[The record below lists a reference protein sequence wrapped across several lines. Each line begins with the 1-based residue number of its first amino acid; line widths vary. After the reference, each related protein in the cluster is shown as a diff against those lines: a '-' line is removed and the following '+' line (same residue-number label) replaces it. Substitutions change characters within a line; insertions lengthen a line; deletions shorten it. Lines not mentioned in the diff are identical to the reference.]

1 MAKVFEGHAHQM
13 FYNNKVPVRE
23 SVTIFKKEFKINEI
37 AKVRFLS
44 IPCHARIER
53 ENLRAIGFNETE
65 RIDNTRAMYFKCAFA
80 PNGYA
85 YAGLEYNNVDLKDK
99 KATAQELL
107 RQVTEYKRVGFD
119 GIKMFEGHP
128 NTRMA
133 IGYPLNDEIYDLF
146 YDFCEKEGFP
156 IIMHLTN
163 GPDMWDINKITPYW
177 IGRGCYF
184 DERFP
189 TFDELQEEL
198 MSVLAKFPKLK
209 FTLAHFG
216 FLTYA
221 PKERVERFFSYE
233 NTMLDVTPG
242 GGNYFNINADEEYW
256 VPFIKKHIDRFTYGT
271 DLYNIKYENQLYF
284 ESSVTR
290 RAKLVKQFF
299 GTSGVEYEYSHKKY
313 HGIGL
318 NEEELEKLYYGNL
331 SNLLKE
337 PNKVD
342 YDYFINKCDEV
353 INDFEPCHMEHH
365 SIWCMKQ
372 DFISLRDKGYIEYF
386 KED

>member
-13 FYNNKVPVRE
+13 FYNNKIPVRE
-23 SVTIFKKEFKINEI
+23 SVTIFKRQFKINEI
-37 AKVRFLS
+37 VKVRFLAL
-44 IPCHARIER
+44 PCHGRPER
-53 ENLRAIGFNETE
+53 ENLKGIGFDETE
-65 RIDNTRAMYFKCAFA
+65 RIDNTRAMYFKCAFS

-85 YAGLEYNNVDLKDK
+85 FAGLEYDKVDLKDK

-107 RQVTEYKRVGFD
+107 RQVKEYKRVGFD
-119 GIKMFEGHP
+119 GMKMYEGHP
-128 NTRMA
+128 NVRLL
-133 IGYPLNDEIYDLF
+133 IGYPLDDEIFDLY

-163 GPDMWDINKITPYW
+163 SPNMWDINKISQNW
-177 IGRGCYF
+177 INRGCYF

-189 TFDELQEEL
+189 SFDELQEEL
-198 MSVLAKFPKLK
+198 MRVLAKFPKLK

-216 FLTYA
+216 FLTFA

-242 GGNYFNINADEEYW
+242 GSNFFNITADEEYW
-256 VPFIKKHIDRFTYGT
+256 VPFIKKHIDKFTYGT
-271 DLYNIKYENQLYF
+271 DLYNYRYMDEKYFMHTTTNR
-284 ESSVTR
+284 T
-290 RAKLVKQFF
+290 KLVRQFF
-299 GTSGVEYEYSHKKY
+299 EGTGEYEYQKKKY
-313 HGIGL
+313 RGIGL
-318 NEEELEKLYYGNL
+318 EKEELEKLYHDNL
-331 SNLLKE
+331 YNLLKE

-353 INDFEPCHMEHH
+353 INDFDPCHMENYN
-365 SIWCMKQ
+365 IWCMKN
-372 DFISLRDKGYIEYF
+372 DFTSLKEHGYIEYF